1 MIWMIPLIGAAAG
14 ALLDKKQPL
23 RGAALGAAAGFTGGA
38 ALGAM
43 GAAGAGSAA
52 AGSSS
57 LMSGA
62 GGLLGSG
69 GAAGGGFGGML
80 GSAAPGAAAAAPNAA
95 ASSGLLGSMGSMVKP
110 VGTAMQTAQMFQSK
124 DEPPPATPAMIQ
136 PPMGGAQSLTQLAQG
151 NQVMAQQQQQ
161 ITDARRD
168 AQKQRIARMGGL
180 LYG

>member
-124 DEPPPATPAMIQ
+124 DEPPPVPQMPIQ
-136 PPMGGAQSLTQLAQG
+136 QPVGGSQGLTQLAQG
-151 NQVMAQQQQQ
+151 NMQMAQNQ
-161 ITDARRD
+161 IAQDTQKRME
-168 AQKQRIARMGGL
+168 QKQRIARMGGL